1 MQKCVIIESYTADD
15 LEWDSEEDY
24 QLVKEKHGTEPIYFI
39 YERSWTDHRI
49 HTNIPNLY
57 QESGEYSIV
66 RRKLRADSI

>member
-66 RRKLRADSI
+66 RRKLRVDSI

>member
-39 YERSWTDHRI
+39 YERSWTDHNI